1 MQYIL
6 TNVKSGEQVTTGVAS
21 TRRICIESM
30 CLFLMQVLP
39 PRPGF
44 FIARSDTGFDVYQ
57 RFYKDRRKTKVK
69 VTLFYTAC
77 ITERD
82 EHAVSTNATYE

>member
-6 TNVKSGEQVTTGVAS
+6 TNVKSGEQVATGVAS
-21 TRRICIESM
+21 TRRICIETM

-44 FIARSDTGFDVYQ
+44 FIARSETGFDVYH
-57 RFYKDRRKTKVK
+57 RFYKDRRKTKLK
-69 VTLFYTAC
+69 VTLYYTAR
-77 ITERD
+77 IEQEGD
-82 EHAVSTNATYE
+82 ETHV